1 MLRMPGATYKVVGM
15 AVLMSTFASTAYAQ
29 AIIRGKITDKWDNP
43 IPNVRILA
51 ESLDKRRVDNPVEA
65 VTDEKGQYVLAG
77 LFAARYS
84 LTYRAAGY
92 QAIRVEIRPRSSAV
106 GCTTNTNREDFE
118 LEATPPGGRLRG
130 NQDYEAEGGLPKIS
144 FDDDGTFEFEDAD
157 GEGEGTYG
165 VVELNGFLVVRDYDG
180 PDDKYTIL
188 EEFIVTF
195 ANDQFRSFDWGD
207 VTLAK
212 K

>member
-1 MLRMPGATYKVVGM
+1 MLRVPNATCKVVGM
-15 AVLMSTFASTAYAQ
+15 VVLISAVASTAYAQ

-51 ESLDKRRVDNPVEA
+51 ESLDKRRVDNPVETM
-65 VTDEKGQYVLAG
+65 TDEKGQYVLAG

-92 QAIRVEIRPRSSAV
+92 QAIRVEIRPSSSAV
-106 GCTTNTNREDFE
+106 GCTTNTNRENFE
-118 LEATPPGGRLRG
+118 LEALPPGGRLRG
-130 NQDYEAEGGLPKIS
+130 NQNFEAEGGIPKVE
-144 FDDDGTFEFEDAD
+144 FDEDGTFEFEDGE

-165 VVELNGFLVVRDYDG
+165 VVELNGFFVVRDYDG
-180 PDDKYTIL
+180 PENKYTIM
-188 EEFIVTF
+188 EEFTVTF
-195 ANDQFRSFDWGD
+195 ANDQFTSFAWGD
-207 VTLAK
+207 ATLAK

>member
-1 MLRMPGATYKVVGM
+1 MLRFPGAACKIVGM
-15 AVLMSTFASTAYAQ
+15 VVVISVVASTAFAQ

-51 ESLDKRRVDNPVEA
+51 ESLDKRRVDNPVETT
-65 VTDEKGQYVLAG
+65 TDDKGQYVLAG

-92 QAIRVEIRPRSSAV
+92 QAIRVEIRPSSSAV
-106 GCTTNTNREDFE
+106 GCTTSTNRENFE
-118 LEATPPGGRLRG
+118 LEALPPGGRLRG
-130 NQDYEAEGGLPKIS
+130 TQRYEAEAGLPKIE
-144 FDDDGTFEFEDAD
+144 FDEDGTFEFEDAE

-165 VVELNGFLVVRDYDG
+165 VVELNGFMVVRDYDG
-180 PDDKYTIL
+180 PDDKYTVL

-195 ANDQFRSFDWGD
+195 ANDQFTSFAWGEA
-207 VTLAK
+207 TLAK